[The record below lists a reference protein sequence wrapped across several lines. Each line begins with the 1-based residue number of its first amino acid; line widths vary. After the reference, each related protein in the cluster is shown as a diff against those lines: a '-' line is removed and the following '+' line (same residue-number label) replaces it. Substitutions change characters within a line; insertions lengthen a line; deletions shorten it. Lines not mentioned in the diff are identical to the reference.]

1 MIPPVAGRDSYVLIS
16 VPQKDKQMSS
26 LLETPSCTCA
36 QTQPYDFVSRDRTV
50 VITELEFIELEDR
63 CPSIRNIRQLVRMA
77 CRGWLQKV
85 PAEQRKEVLIAWLLK
100 IGEEQSKTK

>member
-1 MIPPVAGRDSYVLIS
+1 
-16 VPQKDKQMSS
+16 MSP
-26 LLETPSCTCA
+26 LLEAPSRSCA
-36 QTQPYDFVSRDRTV
+36 QAWDYDFVSRDRTV